1 MYNTLLFPNTNKL
14 MYKEA
19 LQSLVHFYRIGE
31 AKSCSVLHG
40 ARSVTVRTPKGMWIL
55 TKNEWNKEE
64 FNPFR

>member
-1 MYNTLLFPNTNKL
+1 